1 MIDDKTL
8 DKMVRKLKD
17 IVKCESCRNHVP
29 VERIEAAITAITAL
43 RERVAALEAEQD
55 ASCNAEELRQT
66 RVDRDALR
74 AEQDALQQVLVDV
87 TAHLVAAHSL
97 LKRGGKKAAGSD
109 KMFTIMLK
117 DYEASIERGRNVVR
131 AALKGGE

>member
-1 MIDDKTL
+1 MT
-8 DKMVRKLKD
+8 
-17 IVKCESCRNHVP
+17 P
-29 VERIEAAITAITAL
+29 
-43 RERVAALEAEQD
+43 
-55 ASCNAEELRQT
+55 
-66 RVDRDALR
+66 DALR
-74 AEQDALQQVLVDV
+74 ARIATLEAMNAELSSTREAIEEFSHMKTDKITALQADVESLWRQIDDRDQMILLRAERDALQQVLVDV

-131 AALKGGE
+131 AALKEGE